1 MTIKILFSANE
12 ENWKRYKAPLQDAL
26 DDKSLDYELG
36 ITIIPSEVDYIIY
49 APTSS
54 LQDFSPYTKL
64 KAVLNLWAGVEG
76 VTNNKTL
83 NVPLARMVDSGLTD
97 GMVEWVT
104 GHTLRHHLGIDKHI
118 HGQDGIWRS
127 YVPPLA
133 KDRIITILGLGTLGT
148 ACGIALKR
156 LGFKND
162 IKNRIDE
169 TSKYIR
175 PNEGT
180 VDYAYMFIPADGL
193 YQDLLNSRVGSLKI
207 RSKELVSY
215 AYQKKVMIV
224 SPMSLFPML
233 QITMKA
239 LNNLKFEKSIELVIK
254 NVQNLSD
261 HLITY
266 QTYHNKLGNTLNTVV
281 NHYNRTSDEFKK
293 IDKDVMK
300 ISEGKFVTIN
310 NTIFIF
316 MLNRCIK
323 IKTIFKTC
331 RY

>member
-12 ENWKRYKAPLQDAL
+12 ENWRRYKAPLQDAL

-36 ITIIPSEVDYIIY
+36 ITITPSEVDYIIY

-83 NVPLARMVDSGLTD
+83 KVPLARMVDSGLTD

-148 ACGIALKR
+148 ACGIALER
-156 LGFKND
+156 LGFNVRGWSRREKRVDGILCFYGDDQIDSSLLDAD
-162 IKNRIDE
+162 I
-169 TSKYIR
+169 
-175 PNEGT
+175 
-180 VDYAYMFIPADGL
+180 VV
-193 YQDLLNSRVGSLKI
+193 LLLPDTPLTQNI
-207 RSKELVSY
+207 
-215 AYQKKVMIV
+215 
-224 SPMSLFPML
+224 
-233 QITMKA
+233 
-239 LNNLKFEKSIELVIK
+239 LN
-254 NVQNLSD
+254 Q
-261 HLITY
+261 H
-266 QTYHNKLGNTLNTVV
+266 TLNLLKRGAFVLNPGRGPLIDDDALLAALETGQIEHATLDVFRIEPLPKNHQYWSNNKVTVIP
-281 NHYNRTSDEFKK
+281 HKA
-293 IDKDVMK
+293 
-300 ISEGKFVTIN
+300 SET
-310 NTIFIF
+310 
-316 MLNRCIK
+316 RP
-323 IKTIFKTC
+323 KTASQVIAMNIE
-331 RY
+331 RAENGQELLYLVDRENGY

>member
-26 DDKSLDYELG
+26 YDKSLDYELG
-36 ITIIPSEVDYIIY
+36 KSMSPSEVDYIIY
-49 APTSS
+49 APSSS

-148 ACGIALKR
+148 ACGIALER
-156 LGFKND
+156 LGFNVRGWSRREKRVDGILCFYGDDQIDSSLLDAD
-162 IKNRIDE
+162 I
-169 TSKYIR
+169 
-175 PNEGT
+175 
-180 VDYAYMFIPADGL
+180 VV
-193 YQDLLNSRVGSLKI
+193 LLLPDTPLTQNI
-207 RSKELVSY
+207 
-215 AYQKKVMIV
+215 
-224 SPMSLFPML
+224 
-233 QITMKA
+233 
-239 LNNLKFEKSIELVIK
+239 LN
-254 NVQNLSD
+254 Q
-261 HLITY
+261 H
-266 QTYHNKLGNTLNTVV
+266 TLNLLKRGAFVLNPGRGPLIDDDALLAALETGQIEHATLDVFRIEPLPKNHRYWSNNKVTVIP
-281 NHYNRTSDEFKK
+281 HKA
-293 IDKDVMK
+293 
-300 ISEGKFVTIN
+300 SET
-310 NTIFIF
+310 
-316 MLNRCIK
+316 RP
-323 IKTIFKTC
+323 KTASQVIAMNIE
-331 RY
+331 RAENGQELLYLVDRENGY

>member
-12 ENWKRYKAPLQDAL
+12 ENWRRYKAPLQDAL

-36 ITIIPSEVDYIIY
+36 ITITPSEVDYIIY

-148 ACGIALKR
+148 ACGIALER
-156 LGFKND
+156 LGFNVRGWSRREKRVDGIVCFYGDDQLDSSLLDAD
-162 IKNRIDE
+162 I
-169 TSKYIR
+169 
-175 PNEGT
+175 
-180 VDYAYMFIPADGL
+180 VV
-193 YQDLLNSRVGSLKI
+193 LLLPDTPLTQNI
-207 RSKELVSY
+207 
-215 AYQKKVMIV
+215 
-224 SPMSLFPML
+224 
-233 QITMKA
+233 
-239 LNNLKFEKSIELVIK
+239 LN
-254 NVQNLSD
+254 Q
-261 HLITY
+261 H
-266 QTYHNKLGNTLNTVV
+266 TLNLLKRGAFVLNPGRGPLIDDDALLAALETGQIEHATLDVFRIEPLPKNHQYWSNNKVTVIP
-281 NHYNRTSDEFKK
+281 HKA
-293 IDKDVMK
+293 
-300 ISEGKFVTIN
+300 SET
-310 NTIFIF
+310 
-316 MLNRCIK
+316 RP
-323 IKTIFKTC
+323 KTASQVIAMNIE
-331 RY
+331 RAENGQELLYLVDRENGY

>member
-49 APTSS
+49 APSS
-54 LQDFSPYTKL
+54 PLQDFSPYTKL

-156 LGFKND
+156 LGFNVRGWSRREKRVDGILCLYGDDQIDSSLMDAD
-162 IKNRIDE
+162 I
-169 TSKYIR
+169 
-175 PNEGT
+175 
-180 VDYAYMFIPADGL
+180 VV
-193 YQDLLNSRVGSLKI
+193 LLLPDTPLTQNI
-207 RSKELVSY
+207 
-215 AYQKKVMIV
+215 
-224 SPMSLFPML
+224 
-233 QITMKA
+233 
-239 LNNLKFEKSIELVIK
+239 LN
-254 NVQNLSD
+254 Q
-261 HLITY
+261 H
-266 QTYHNKLGNTLNTVV
+266 TLNLLKRGAFVLNPGRGPLIDDDALLAALDSGQIEHATLDVFRIEPLPQNHQYWSNNKVTVIP
-281 NHYNRTSDEFKK
+281 HKA
-293 IDKDVMK
+293 
-300 ISEGKFVTIN
+300 SET
-310 NTIFIF
+310 
-316 MLNRCIK
+316 RP
-323 IKTIFKTC
+323 KTASQVIAMNIE
-331 RY
+331 RAENGQELLYLVDRENGY

>member
-36 ITIIPSEVDYIIY
+36 ITITPSEVDYIIY
-49 APTSS
+49 APSSS

-148 ACGIALKR
+148 ACGIALER
-156 LGFKND
+156 LGFNVRGWSRREKRVDGILCFYGDDQIDSSLLDAD
-162 IKNRIDE
+162 I
-169 TSKYIR
+169 
-175 PNEGT
+175 
-180 VDYAYMFIPADGL
+180 VV
-193 YQDLLNSRVGSLKI
+193 LLLPDTPLTQNI
-207 RSKELVSY
+207 
-215 AYQKKVMIV
+215 
-224 SPMSLFPML
+224 
-233 QITMKA
+233 
-239 LNNLKFEKSIELVIK
+239 LN
-254 NVQNLSD
+254 Q
-261 HLITY
+261 H
-266 QTYHNKLGNTLNTVV
+266 TLNLLKRGAFVLNPGRGPLIDDDALLAALETGQIEHATLDVFRIEPLPKNHQYWSNNKVTVIP
-281 NHYNRTSDEFKK
+281 HKA
-293 IDKDVMK
+293 
-300 ISEGKFVTIN
+300 SET
-310 NTIFIF
+310 
-316 MLNRCIK
+316 RP
-323 IKTIFKTC
+323 KTASQVIAMNIE
-331 RY
+331 RAENGQELLYLVDRENGY

>member
-12 ENWKRYKAPLQDAL
+12 ENWRRYKAPLQDAL

-49 APTSS
+49 APSSS

-148 ACGIALKR
+148 ACGIALER
-156 LGFKND
+156 LGFNVRGWSRREKRVDGILCFYGDDQIDSSLLDAD
-162 IKNRIDE
+162 I
-169 TSKYIR
+169 
-175 PNEGT
+175 
-180 VDYAYMFIPADGL
+180 VV
-193 YQDLLNSRVGSLKI
+193 LLLPDTPLTQNI
-207 RSKELVSY
+207 
-215 AYQKKVMIV
+215 
-224 SPMSLFPML
+224 
-233 QITMKA
+233 
-239 LNNLKFEKSIELVIK
+239 LN
-254 NVQNLSD
+254 Q
-261 HLITY
+261 H
-266 QTYHNKLGNTLNTVV
+266 TLNLLKRGAFVLNPGRGPLIDDDALLAALETGQIEHATLDVFRIEPLPKNHQYWSNNKVTVIP
-281 NHYNRTSDEFKK
+281 HKA
-293 IDKDVMK
+293 
-300 ISEGKFVTIN
+300 SET
-310 NTIFIF
+310 
-316 MLNRCIK
+316 RP
-323 IKTIFKTC
+323 KTASQVIAMNIE
-331 RY
+331 RAENGQELLYLVDRENGY

>member
-12 ENWKRYKAPLQDAL
+12 ENWRRYKAPLQDAL

-36 ITIIPSEVDYIIY
+36 ITITPSEVDYIIY

-148 ACGIALKR
+148 ACGIALER
-156 LGFKND
+156 LGFNVRGRSRWEKRVDGILCFYGDDQIDSSLLDAD
-162 IKNRIDE
+162 I
-169 TSKYIR
+169 
-175 PNEGT
+175 
-180 VDYAYMFIPADGL
+180 VV
-193 YQDLLNSRVGSLKI
+193 LLLPDTPLTQNI
-207 RSKELVSY
+207 
-215 AYQKKVMIV
+215 
-224 SPMSLFPML
+224 
-233 QITMKA
+233 
-239 LNNLKFEKSIELVIK
+239 LN
-254 NVQNLSD
+254 Q
-261 HLITY
+261 H
-266 QTYHNKLGNTLNTVV
+266 TLNLLKRGAFVLNPGRGPLIDDDALLAALETGQIEHATLDVFRIEPLPKNHQYWSNNKVTVIP
-281 NHYNRTSDEFKK
+281 HKA
-293 IDKDVMK
+293 
-300 ISEGKFVTIN
+300 SET
-310 NTIFIF
+310 
-316 MLNRCIK
+316 RP
-323 IKTIFKTC
+323 KTASQVIAMNIE
-331 RY
+331 RAENGQELLYLVDRENGY

>member
-12 ENWKRYKAPLQDAL
+12 ENWRRYKAPLQDAL

-36 ITIIPSEVDYIIY
+36 ITITPSEVDYIIY
-49 APTSS
+49 APSS
-54 LQDFSPYTKL
+54 PLQDFSPYTKL

-156 LGFKND
+156 LGFNVRGWSRREKRVDGILCFYGDDQIDSSLLDAD
-162 IKNRIDE
+162 I
-169 TSKYIR
+169 
-175 PNEGT
+175 
-180 VDYAYMFIPADGL
+180 VV
-193 YQDLLNSRVGSLKI
+193 LLLPDTPLTQNI
-207 RSKELVSY
+207 
-215 AYQKKVMIV
+215 
-224 SPMSLFPML
+224 
-233 QITMKA
+233 
-239 LNNLKFEKSIELVIK
+239 LN
-254 NVQNLSD
+254 Q
-261 HLITY
+261 H
-266 QTYHNKLGNTLNTVV
+266 TLNLLKRGAFVLNPGRGPLIDDDALLAALETGQIEHATLDVFRIEPLPQNHQYWSNNKVTVIP
-281 NHYNRTSDEFKK
+281 HKA
-293 IDKDVMK
+293 
-300 ISEGKFVTIN
+300 SET
-310 NTIFIF
+310 
-316 MLNRCIK
+316 RP
-323 IKTIFKTC
+323 KTASQVIAMNIE
-331 RY
+331 RAENGQELLYLVDRENGY

>member
-36 ITIIPSEVDYIIY
+36 ITITPSEVDYIIY
-49 APTSS
+49 APSS
-54 LQDFSPYTKL
+54 PLQDFSPYTKL

-148 ACGIALKR
+148 ACGIALER
-156 LGFKND
+156 LGFNVRGWSRREKRVDGILCFYGDDQIDSSLLDAD
-162 IKNRIDE
+162 I
-169 TSKYIR
+169 
-175 PNEGT
+175 
-180 VDYAYMFIPADGL
+180 VV
-193 YQDLLNSRVGSLKI
+193 LLLPDTPLTQNI
-207 RSKELVSY
+207 
-215 AYQKKVMIV
+215 
-224 SPMSLFPML
+224 
-233 QITMKA
+233 
-239 LNNLKFEKSIELVIK
+239 LN
-254 NVQNLSD
+254 Q
-261 HLITY
+261 H
-266 QTYHNKLGNTLNTVV
+266 TLNLLKRGAFVLNPGRGPLIDDDALLAALETGQIEHATLDVFRIEPLPKNHQYWSNNKVTVIP
-281 NHYNRTSDEFKK
+281 HKA
-293 IDKDVMK
+293 
-300 ISEGKFVTIN
+300 SET
-310 NTIFIF
+310 
-316 MLNRCIK
+316 RP
-323 IKTIFKTC
+323 KTASQVIAMNIE
-331 RY
+331 RAENGQELLYLVDRENGY

>member
-12 ENWKRYKAPLQDAL
+12 ENWRRYKAPLQDAL

-36 ITIIPSEVDYIIY
+36 ITITPSEVDYIIY

-83 NVPLARMVDSGLTD
+83 KVPLARMVDSGLTD

-148 ACGIALKR
+148 ACGIALER
-156 LGFKND
+156 LGFNVRGWSRREKRVDGILCFYGDDQIDSSLLDAD
-162 IKNRIDE
+162 I
-169 TSKYIR
+169 
-175 PNEGT
+175 
-180 VDYAYMFIPADGL
+180 VV
-193 YQDLLNSRVGSLKI
+193 LLLPDTPLTQNI
-207 RSKELVSY
+207 
-215 AYQKKVMIV
+215 
-224 SPMSLFPML
+224 
-233 QITMKA
+233 
-239 LNNLKFEKSIELVIK
+239 LN
-254 NVQNLSD
+254 Q
-261 HLITY
+261 H
-266 QTYHNKLGNTLNTVV
+266 TLNLLKRGAFVLNPGRGPLIDDDALLAALESGQIEHATLDVFRIEPLPKNHQYWSNNKVTVIP
-281 NHYNRTSDEFKK
+281 HKA
-293 IDKDVMK
+293 
-300 ISEGKFVTIN
+300 SET
-310 NTIFIF
+310 
-316 MLNRCIK
+316 RP
-323 IKTIFKTC
+323 KTASQVIAMNIE
-331 RY
+331 RAENGQELLYLVDRENGY

>member
-36 ITIIPSEVDYIIY
+36 ITITPSEVDYIIY

-148 ACGIALKR
+148 ACGIALER
-156 LGFKND
+156 LGFNVRGWSRREKRVDGILCFYGDDQIDSSLLDAD
-162 IKNRIDE
+162 I
-169 TSKYIR
+169 
-175 PNEGT
+175 
-180 VDYAYMFIPADGL
+180 VV
-193 YQDLLNSRVGSLKI
+193 LLLPDTPLTQNI
-207 RSKELVSY
+207 
-215 AYQKKVMIV
+215 
-224 SPMSLFPML
+224 
-233 QITMKA
+233 
-239 LNNLKFEKSIELVIK
+239 LN
-254 NVQNLSD
+254 Q
-261 HLITY
+261 H
-266 QTYHNKLGNTLNTVV
+266 TLNLLKRGAFVLNPGRGPLIDDDALLAALETGQIEHATLDVFRIEPLPKNHQYWSNNKVTVIP
-281 NHYNRTSDEFKK
+281 HKA
-293 IDKDVMK
+293 
-300 ISEGKFVTIN
+300 SET
-310 NTIFIF
+310 
-316 MLNRCIK
+316 RP
-323 IKTIFKTC
+323 KTASQVIAMNIE
-331 RY
+331 RAENGQELLYLVDRENGY

>member
-36 ITIIPSEVDYIIY
+36 TTITPSEVDYIIY
-49 APTSS
+49 APSSS

-83 NVPLARMVDSGLTD
+83 KVPLARMVDSGLTD

-133 KDRIITILGLGTLGT
+133 KDRVITILGLGTLGT

-156 LGFKND
+156 LGFNVRGWSRREKRVDGILCFYGDEQIDSSLMDAD
-162 IKNRIDE
+162 I
-169 TSKYIR
+169 
-175 PNEGT
+175 
-180 VDYAYMFIPADGL
+180 VV
-193 YQDLLNSRVGSLKI
+193 LLLPDTPLTQNI
-207 RSKELVSY
+207 
-215 AYQKKVMIV
+215 
-224 SPMSLFPML
+224 
-233 QITMKA
+233 
-239 LNNLKFEKSIELVIK
+239 LN
-254 NVQNLSD
+254 Q
-261 HLITY
+261 H
-266 QTYHNKLGNTLNTVV
+266 TLNLLKRGAFVLNPGRGPLIDDDALLAALDSGQIEHATLDVFRIEPLPQNHQYWSNNKVTVIP
-281 NHYNRTSDEFKK
+281 HKA
-293 IDKDVMK
+293 
-300 ISEGKFVTIN
+300 SET
-310 NTIFIF
+310 
-316 MLNRCIK
+316 RP
-323 IKTIFKTC
+323 KTASQVIAMNIG
-331 RY
+331 RAENGQELLYLVDRENGY

>member
-1 MTIKILFSANE
+1 MTIKILFSAND

-26 DDKSLDYELG
+26 DNKSLDYELG
-36 ITIIPSEVDYIIY
+36 RTITPCEVDYIIY
-49 APTSS
+49 APSSS

-156 LGFKND
+156 LGFNVRGWSRREKRVDGIICFYGDDQVDSSLMDAD
-162 IKNRIDE
+162 I
-169 TSKYIR
+169 
-175 PNEGT
+175 
-180 VDYAYMFIPADGL
+180 VV
-193 YQDLLNSRVGSLKI
+193 LLLPDTPLTQNI
-207 RSKELVSY
+207 
-215 AYQKKVMIV
+215 
-224 SPMSLFPML
+224 
-233 QITMKA
+233 
-239 LNNLKFEKSIELVIK
+239 LN
-254 NVQNLSD
+254 Q
-261 HLITY
+261 H
-266 QTYHNKLGNTLNTVV
+266 TLNLLKRGAFVLNPGRGPLIDDDALLAALETGQIEHATLDVFRIEPLPKNHQYWSNNKVTVIP
-281 NHYNRTSDEFKK
+281 HKA
-293 IDKDVMK
+293 
-300 ISEGKFVTIN
+300 SETRPITASQVIAMN
-310 NTIFIF
+310 
-316 MLNRCIK
+316 IK
-323 IKTIFKTC
+323 RAENGQKLLYLVD
-331 RY
+331 RENGY

>member
-36 ITIIPSEVDYIIY
+36 ITITPSEVDYIIY
-49 APTSS
+49 APSSS

-156 LGFKND
+156 LGFNVRGWSRREKRVDGILCFYGDEQIDSSLMDAD
-162 IKNRIDE
+162 I
-169 TSKYIR
+169 
-175 PNEGT
+175 
-180 VDYAYMFIPADGL
+180 VV
-193 YQDLLNSRVGSLKI
+193 LLLPDTPLTQNI
-207 RSKELVSY
+207 
-215 AYQKKVMIV
+215 
-224 SPMSLFPML
+224 
-233 QITMKA
+233 
-239 LNNLKFEKSIELVIK
+239 LN
-254 NVQNLSD
+254 Q
-261 HLITY
+261 H
-266 QTYHNKLGNTLNTVV
+266 TLNLLKRGAFVLNPGRGPLIDDDALLAALETGQIEHATLDVFRIEPLPKNHQYWSNNKVTVIP
-281 NHYNRTSDEFKK
+281 HKA
-293 IDKDVMK
+293 
-300 ISEGKFVTIN
+300 SET
-310 NTIFIF
+310 
-316 MLNRCIK
+316 RP
-323 IKTIFKTC
+323 KTASQVIAMNIE
-331 RY
+331 RAENGQELLYLVDRENGY